1 MTRDNYIVSSSLW
14 NIGTHIMVDFSE
26 NLKKM
31 ISFIGF
37 CNIQIFIC
45 NSPII
50 EGDLDP
56 KSPNYTESSVVT
68 SAIAEHVAVSWFVP
82 SRYAWKNI
90 FQKIKET
97 SGKYRSRSTNFCL
110 EVGYWLKN
118 CSNHYL

>member
-1 MTRDNYIVSSSLW
+1 MMRDNYIVSSSLW
-14 NIGTHIMVDFSE
+14 NIGTHTMVDFSE

-68 SAIAEHVAVSWFVP
+68 SAIAEHVTVSWFVL

-97 SGKYRSRSTNFCL
+97 SGKYRS
-110 EVGYWLKN
+110 
-118 CSNHYL
+118 